1 MRLSASS
8 LILPLPLPLALLCG
22 AACALPQSPA
32 AQSLTVVRDA
42 ETGLLRAPTPLEL
55 RALRRQPATTP
66 SRPAPLAEVV
76 GAHGERSVELGER
89 GLVYSVIQR
98 GADGAS
104 TTQQCVDGAHA
115 AQVLQPAAPAARASR
130 HDHR

>member
-1 MRLSASS
+1 MRITVPS
-8 LILPLPLPLALLCG
+8 LIPPLALLCG
-22 AACALPQSPA
+22 AASAAPQAPA
-32 AQSLTVVRDA
+32 AQGLTVVRDA

-55 RALRRQPATTP
+55 RALRRQPPTTP
-66 SRPAPLAEVV
+66 SRPAPLAEVI
-76 GAHGERSVELGER
+76 GAHGERSIELGER

-98 GADGAS
+98 GAGGTS

-115 AQVLQPAAPAARASR
+115 AAQVLQPAAPAAGAPR